1 MQFFCLHTRW
11 RYSFSEITSFSGCS
25 DSPVLTMQS
34 LISRKWDLIELTD
47 AWNAAAVG
55 CFLLMIQQAH
65 QLHWWESKWLLF
77 GKMSYCLELVAYF
90 SCVHMWLCVQV
101 SAVGSRQHRTPFQ
114 CKWGHHQNS
123 VSNCGWR
130 QSTRWGMRQCNF
142 RQVNYSDWSQV
153 AHRDSFKHCIYIQC
167 HFVLLLCTK

>member
-1 MQFFCLHTRW
+1 
-11 RYSFSEITSFSGCS
+11 
-25 DSPVLTMQS
+25 MQS

-77 GKMSYCLELVAYF
+77 GKISYCSELVAYF

-114 CKWGHHQNS
+114 SEWGHHQNS

-130 QSTRWGMRQCNF
+130 QSARWGMRQCNF
-142 RQVNYSDWSQV
+142 RQVNYPRTD
-153 AHRDSFKHCIYIQC
+153 HRWLTEIPSNTAYTYS
-167 HFVLLLCTK
+167 VTLCYFYVQNKTVCQRGCFINWNWANIIFYFSNQIDKYV